1 MKKILLLLLLG
12 FVFVAGCSEQLPPDM
27 PKLYP
32 AQLTLT
38 QGGKPFEG
46 VMVIANHKEASSHY
60 SSGGISDANGIV
72 VLRTHGKYRGV
83 PEGTY
88 ALALSK
94 REIVV
99 EGGQTTQFQV
109 IDPKLGA
116 AATSGL
122 EVTVNPPGLK
132 ETLDIPVY
140 RQQIIEERKLR
151 RLN

>member
-1 MKKILLLLLLG
+1 MKKSTMKKILPLLLLG
-12 FVFVAGCSEQLPPDM
+12 FMLIIGCGKSTMPPDM

-38 QGGKPFEG
+38 QGGKPFED
-46 VMVIANHKEASSHY
+46 VMVIASHKDAASHY

-72 VLRTHGKYRGV
+72 VLRTHGKYSGV

-94 REIVV
+94 RETVI
-99 EGGQTTQFQV
+99 EGSQTTQFWV
-109 IDPKLGA
+109 IDPKLR
-116 AATSGL
+116 L
-122 EVTVNPPGLK
+122 EVTVKPPGLK

-140 RQQIIEERKLR
+140 RRQLTEEETR
-151 RLN
+151 